1 MLINL
6 LNLCLSHIFFNVFVK
21 SVPTQPSKIVI
32 PLDIFQQHLPE
43 IFFQPKVREMEINK
57 MLA

>member
-1 MLINL
+1 
-6 LNLCLSHIFFNVFVK
+6 
-21 SVPTQPSKIVI
+21 VPTQPSKIVI